1 MRLGSMTVWISAG
14 LRAVPALAS
23 NLVTDAIQVACRDE
37 MENVQAEGANVS
49 SQDMAE
55 MSKAVG
61 KLKGHY
67 SKIFVWAH

>member
-1 MRLGSMTVWISAG
+1 MRLRSTMVWISAG

-23 NLVTDAIQVACRDE
+23 DLVTDAIQVACRDE
-37 MENVQAEGANVS
+37 MENVPAEGPNVS

-61 KLKGHY
+61 MLKGHY
-67 SKIFVWAH
+67 GKIFVRAD